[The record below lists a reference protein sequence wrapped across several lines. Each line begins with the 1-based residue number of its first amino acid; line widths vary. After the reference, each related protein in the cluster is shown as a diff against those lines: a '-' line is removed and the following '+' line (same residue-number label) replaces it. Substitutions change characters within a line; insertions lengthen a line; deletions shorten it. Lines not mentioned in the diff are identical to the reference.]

1 MATKSETP
9 LQNLTVFL
17 LREGINNADKALR
30 DPGSLKYLE
39 IRSDDQKLGD
49 LYIQNPKS
57 HPPSWGK
64 FFDGY
69 INLSEFGRVSTAAA
83 VLFMP
88 TQSRVFAVI
97 FGHGRHLIEPGSYE
111 ERFGLRV
118 VLNSIDEQSLRSI
131 DKKTLDAISTHT
143 RVQSTIEAGATD
155 FGLDVE
161 QDLLRAV
168 TGRPKREIHGTR
180 LSGMDSLHAAVRVEL
195 GDLNELLDNYLE
207 LFNDDS
213 YRSSFPWVDHIAEVS
228 NQGTIASLD
237 ELLVQGLKAESL
249 KRCWLAVPEIIEW
262 TNIKGFRYKPGS
274 REPQYPDLH
283 LPDFIRTIEDRDQL
297 TPDFLRKRFATSIDL
312 SDYPIHRWSVY
323 QCLYCE
329 IEHNGDSYLITS
341 GKWYRVSRDFVESI
355 NGFFMTLPRFP
366 ESLPEYKDAAECT
379 YCERVAAERPHKFAL
394 MDRKIIPIG
403 GAYSKIEFCDLFSK
417 DRDIIHIKRYA
428 ASSVMSHL
436 FSQGVVSG
444 EAFRSDQAFR
454 EAVNAHLPPGFQI
467 STPECMPDSS
477 AYRIVFAVVSDEPAD
492 LTLPFFS
499 KVNLK
504 HAATRLQAYGY
515 RTALAKI
522 QVDDRTAKTKKYKAR

>member
-1 MATKSETP
+1 VATKSETP
-9 LQNLTVFL
+9 LQNLTIFL
-17 LREGINNADKALR
+17 LREGINSTDTALR
-30 DPGSLKYLE
+30 DPRSLKYLK

-49 LYIQNPKS
+49 LYIQNPRS
-57 HPPSWGK
+57 HPPSWGT
-64 FFDGY
+64 FFEGY
-69 INLSEFGRVSTAAA
+69 INLAELGQVSTATA
-83 VLFMP
+83 VLFIS
-88 TQSRVFAVI
+88 TQSRMFAVT
-97 FGHGRHLIEPGSYE
+97 FGHGRHLIDPGAYE

-131 DKKTLDAISTHT
+131 DKKTFDAISTHT

-195 GDLNELLDNYLE
+195 GGLNELLDDYLE

-213 YRSSFPWVDHIAEVS
+213 YRNTFPWVDHIAEVS
-228 NQGTIASLD
+228 NKVTVASLD

-262 TNIKGFRYKPGS
+262 TSIKGFRYKSGS

-283 LPDFIRTIEDRDQL
+283 LPDFIQTVEDKDQL
-297 TPDFLRKRFATSIDL
+297 TPDFLRRRCATSIDL
-312 SDYPIHRWSVY
+312 SDHPQHRWSVY

-329 IEHNGDSYLITS
+329 IEHNGDSYLLTS

-355 NGFFMTLPRFP
+355 NGFFQTMPRLP
-366 ESLPEYKDAAECT
+366 ESLPEYMDAAECN
-379 YCERVAAERPHKFAL
+379 YCKRVAAELPQKFAL
-394 MDRKIIPIG
+394 MDQKTIPIG
-403 GAYSKIEFCDLFSK
+403 GAHSKIEFCDLYSK
-417 DRDIIHIKRYA
+417 NRDIIHIKRYA

-444 EAFRSDQAFR
+444 EAFRSDQPFR
-454 EAVNAHLPPGFQI
+454 EAMNAHLPPGFQI
-467 STPECMPDSS
+467 PTPECMPDPA
-477 AYRIVFAVVSDEPAD
+477 AYQVVFAVVSDEPAD

-522 QVDDRTAKTKKYKAR
+522 RVADRVAKTKRYKSR